1 VNPLRLVIPLLTVF
15 GCLFASSAW
24 AETLQVPVDAPWW
37 AHLGATTILIV
48 HIAGGAIGILTGWI
62 ASASKKGQK
71 LHRISGQTFFVA
83 MFVSYLIAACVA
95 PFLDDGARPNTV
107 AGILALY
114 LLLSGVAAA
123 RRRQFKASQAERMG
137 LLVALFTTAI
147 GAWFAFESHQDPAG
161 SLDGSPP
168 EAFAV
173 FIITGCF
180 AIFGEVRVLM
190 RGRLSNAERVKR
202 HLWRMCASFFIASG
216 SFFVGQP
223 QIFPVWFN
231 ETPLPDLLSFAP
243 IIIMIYFLVR
253 YGRTP
258 KRFAPAGSLT

>member
-1 VNPLRLVIPLLTVF
+1 MRLVIPFLTAF
-15 GCLFASSAW
+15 TCLFVSSAW
-24 AETLQVPVDAPWW
+24 AETLQVTDDARWW
-37 AHLGATTILIV
+37 ANSGATMILIL

-62 ASASKKGQK
+62 ASASRKGQK

-95 PFLDDGARPNTV
+95 PFLNDGARPNTV

-114 LLLSGVAAA
+114 LLFSGVAAA
-123 RRRQFKASQAERMG
+123 RRRQFKASQAERIG
-137 LLVALFTTAI
+137 LLFALFITAM
-147 GAWFAFESHQDPAG
+147 GAWFAFESFLGPAG
-161 SLDGSPP
+161 NIDGSPP

-173 FIITGCF
+173 FIIMGCF
-180 AIFGEVRVLM
+180 AIIGEVRVLM
-190 RGRLSNAERVKR
+190 RGQLSNADRIKR

-223 QIFPVWFN
+223 QVFPVWFN

-243 IIIMIYFLVR
+243 IIIMIYFMLR
-253 YGRTP
+253 YSRTAKQP
-258 KRFAPAGSLT
+258 EPAGSLT